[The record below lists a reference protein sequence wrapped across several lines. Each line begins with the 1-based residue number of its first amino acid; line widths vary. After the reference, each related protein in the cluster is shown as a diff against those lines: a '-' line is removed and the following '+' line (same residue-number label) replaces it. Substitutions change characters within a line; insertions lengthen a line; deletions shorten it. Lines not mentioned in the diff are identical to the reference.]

1 MVRIAYELL
10 SLVSVLSFVTMV
22 CTVASH
28 VA

>member
-22 CTVASH
+22 CTVAGH